1 MELKIP
7 NRGDIIVCDFSP
19 TIGHEQSGIR
29 PALVLSE
36 YSFNSKMGGLALV
49 CPITNT
55 LRGYYFE
62 VKIDTK
68 KTKGAILSHQIT
80 TSDYIARKARIVD
93 KVEPHIIKEVIDKI
107 NVLIA
112 IS

>member
-1 MELKIP
+1 MEIKTP
-7 NRGDIIVCDFSP
+7 ERGDIIVCNFSP
-19 TIGHEQSGIR
+19 TMGHEQSGNR
-29 PALVLSE
+29 PALVLSD
-36 YSFNSKMGGLALV
+36 YSYNSKMGGLALV

-62 VKIDTK
+62 VMIDTK

-80 TSDYIARKARIVD
+80 TIDYIARKVKIVD
-93 KVEPHIIKEVIDKI
+93 KVNVETLREVVDKI

-112 IS
+112 IP